1 MNFVDEASALIESV
15 RSEFPDVVR
24 LAQAVSLA
32 VRVEP
37 ELLRSIRLALL
48 PGVCADVE
56 ADLWFSAL
64 VQSENPLA
72 LVLLSEVE
80 ALLRQELS
88 SNQELL
94 NQVWEILQRVHK
106 DTPPAIRLEEEVTW
120 LALSNRGDAQRRI
133 EELLLSVVAAMV
145 KQNRRGLV
153 RWAARALPRL
163 PDRAR
168 KSRAAWL
175 LAIGAGARLGGQQI
189 LKEEVP
195 GDVVEEWLR
204 WTLPKD
210 LLRVPV

>member
-1 MNFVDEASALIESV
+1 MGPQNYSGYRAQPDRTHKQGSGLMNFADEASALLESV
-15 RSEFPDVVR
+15 RSEYPDVVR

-48 PGVCADVE
+48 PGVDADVE
-56 ADLWFSAL
+56 ADLWFSTL

-88 SNQELL
+88 SNQGLL

-120 LALSNRGDAQRRI
+120 LALSD
-133 EELLLSVVAAMV
+133 
-145 KQNRRGLV
+145 
-153 RWAARALPRL
+153 
-163 PDRAR
+163 
-168 KSRAAWL
+168 
-175 LAIGAGARLGGQQI
+175 
-189 LKEEVP
+189 
-195 GDVVEEWLR
+195 
-204 WTLPKD
+204 
-210 LLRVPV
+210 